1 MAPRTRAYMNVD
13 SLVNTGERYLW
24 VRAVK
29 AFVVIL
35 CGVVPAI
42 VLGMMIVQSVRRG
55 FDGTADSVKYGL
67 IAGAVLLAP
76 VALYAALIKT
86 KLPIVVAGVGLVV
99 IEGWSVWN
107 AFTSESST
115 GGLAIL
121 WIPLAG
127 IPFVLL
133 GWAADVW
140 IRAMWPVNP
149 PS

>member
-1 MAPRTRAYMNVD
+1 MNAD
-13 SLVNTGERYLW
+13 SLVDTGERYLW

-55 FDGTADSVKYGL
+55 FDGTADSIKYGL
-67 IAGAVLLAP
+67 IASAILLAP
-76 VALYAALIKT
+76 VALYAALIKA
-86 KLPIVVAGVGLVV
+86 KLPVVVVGIGLVAL
-99 IEGWSVWN
+99 EAWSVWN
-107 AFTSESST
+107 AVTSESST

-121 WIPLAG
+121 SIPFFG

-140 IRAMWPVNP
+140 IRALWPVNP
-149 PS
+149 PP